1 MKRVLFAMLA
11 GLFVLGAA
19 GLMPVLSQDM
29 GGDEACAGEECGG
42 ETTEAQK
49 GSQDPNGV
57 LKKMLGRWDM
67 NFSLYMEPGKDPIKM
82 KFVMK
87 NEWALDEQFI
97 KADYDMKEGPIPH
110 KGIEYFSY
118 NEATQEY
125 EAIRITSASG
135 SIIVFHGKYDEK
147 TKTLEMKAE
156 YKMAWAGA
164 ILDVKGRNVYKFE
177 SADKHTFTGYSE
189 YVGLE
194 GVEGEMKEVEI
205 TFDRKKTK

>member
-118 NEATQEY
+118 NEATEEY
-125 EAIRITSASG
+125 EEIRLTSMSG
-135 SIIVFHGKYDEK
+135 SQIVYKGKYDADK
-147 TKTLEMKAE
+147 KTLELKASYSGKWQGNKYTATSRE
-156 YKMAWAGA
+156 
-164 ILDVKGRNVYKFE
+164 VYVWK
-177 SADKHTFTGYSE
+177 DDDHFTCTVYTK
-189 YVGLE
+189 YDDMPGLE
-194 GVEGEMKEVEI
+194 EEVKEVEI
-205 TFDRKKTK
+205 SATRMK